1 MVTPFPV
8 PSGWQHNN
16 TLIAVGPN
24 APPDFVQV
32 LPDSSTVITIMWDPV
47 PETERN
53 GVITQYEVVV
63 NQSTFN
69 KIPSTK
75 LNTTNGSVL
84 AVEIGGLEE
93 YVQYSIRVRAHTS
106 VGPGPFSVAIVSST
120 LEDGE
125 RSNIHNKVLSAC
137 DQ

>member
-1 MVTPFPV
+1 MFTPFLV
-8 PSGWQHNN
+8 PSGWQHNKA
-16 TLIAVGPN
+16 LIAVGPST
-24 APPDFVQV
+24 PPDYVQV
-32 LPDSSTVITIMWDPV
+32 LPESSTVITIMWDTV

-69 KIPSTK
+69 EIPFTR

-93 YVQYSIRVRAHTS
+93 YVEYSIRVRAHTS
-106 VGPGPFSVAIVSST
+106 VGPGPFSVAIVIST

-125 RSNIHNKVLSAC
+125 KSNIHNKVLSEC